1 MIYAFVHG
9 DPGVFAE
16 ASYYLTRPCV
26 YIQLDK
32 DDVNT
37 RAKKDEI
44 VKFGF
49 AHRITGLQG
58 TCRQIQ
64 LETEHFKPLW
74 KNIGGSSKAL
84 TGVFDQPNPF
94 EYVRCII
101 IYLEVGDIVHDRE
114 QVHLSEELLNLLVHL
129 AYFRY
134 LEIVRLHR
142 HESASD
148 QEGELVVNDIWNLLK
163 MDTWVQPHFE
173 LKLT

>member
-26 YIQLDK
+26 YIQLDE

-64 LETEHFKPLW
+64 LETEHFNPLW
-74 KNIGGSSKAL
+74 KNIGGSSEAL
-84 TGVFDQPNPF
+84 TSVFDQPNPF
-94 EYVRCII
+94 E
-101 IYLEVGDIVHDRE
+101 
-114 QVHLSEELLNLLVHL
+114 
-129 AYFRY
+129 
-134 LEIVRLHR
+134 